1 MKAAVLVG
9 DSSCPSLVAT
19 SLYDSKPVYLISNAC
34 DTVEWTKKERKL
46 WHKDKGKK
54 VNVPFFRLNIIDQY
68 NYGMGNVDQ
77 ADQLR
82 LQYRSTYWLRNRKWW
97 WSMFFWLFEGA
108 LTNSYVLYRKF
119 FQIHDRKPPLN
130 HYEYIRAIS
139 LAWLDQ
145 SKYWTSKKKKTQ
157 SSEGASSSSSVS
169 DESMISRLR
178 PTNQP
183 TKLVKSTT
191 FSDSSLDSYSGSLRC
206 RLDRHYTHLPERTGK
221 SVGNCQLCYWKS
233 KKRVRGYVLRCSSCQ
248 VLLCLDCYKPFHE
261 LVDLGVL
268 KTK

>member
-1 MKAAVLVG
+1 MDNLYMSAKFAKVAMIDSKKNILIHGVTRQSRGIPPCLYQEAVTKKEDLLLTRGTMKAAVLVG

-139 LAWLDQ
+139 LAWLDP
-145 SKYWTSKKKKTQ
+145 SKYWTSKRFLF
-157 SSEGASSSSSVS
+157 
-169 DESMISRLR
+169 SR
-178 PTNQP
+178 
-183 TKLVKSTT
+183 
-191 FSDSSLDSYSGSLRC
+191 
-206 RLDRHYTHLPERTGK
+206 
-221 SVGNCQLCYWKS
+221 
-233 KKRVRGYVLRCSSCQ
+233 
-248 VLLCLDCYKPFHE
+248 
-261 LVDLGVL
+261 
-268 KTK
+268 

>member
-9 DSSCPSLVAT
+9 DPNFTGLVAV

-34 DTVEWTKKERKL
+34 DKVGWTKKERKL

-68 NYGMGNVDQ
+68 NHGMGNVDQ

-97 WSMFFWLFEGA
+97 WSIFFWLFEGA
-108 LTNSYVLYRKF
+108 LTNSFVLYQKF
-119 FQIHDRKPPLN
+119 FQIHDREPPLN

-145 SKYWTSKKKKTQ
+145 SVYWIRKKKKQ
-157 SSEGASSSSSVS
+157 SGNVASSSSQASNNSV
-169 DESMISRLR
+169 ISRLR
-178 PTNQP
+178 RTQQP
-183 TKLVKSTT
+183 KTVSKSTT
-191 FSDSSLDSYSGSLRC
+191 FTKTSLDSYSGSLRC
-206 RLDRHYTHLPERTGK
+206 RLDRHYTHLPERTGQ
-221 SVGNCQLCYWKS
+221 SVGNCQLCYWTS
-233 KKRVRGYVLRCSSCQ
+233 KKRVRSYVFKCSSCQ

-261 LVDLGVL
+261 LIDLEVL
-268 KTK
+268 KNK